1 MDLEEAAAAT
11 VEVEEGVPFI
21 EYHNLSNTTRCGGG
35 NKLSTDW
42 LVEMQSRR
50 K

>member
-1 MDLEEAAAAT
+1 MDEEEA
-11 VEVEEGVPFI
+11 VEVDDEEGVPFI
-21 EYHNLSNTTRCGGG
+21 EYHNWSNTSRCGGG

-42 LVEMQSRR
+42 LVEIQSRR